1 MCEVYGTKG
10 IIIGIDDDIKM
21 KTYDTMKHVE
31 GGWIVP
37 KLPEALP
44 HPIRQFID
52 GVLYGKE
59 IIFGLKEARVL
70 TQLMENAY
78 IAQNERRTVEF

>member
-1 MCEVYGTKG
+1 
-10 IIIGIDDDIKM
+10 M

-59 IIFGLKEARVL
+59 ILFGTAEARAL
-70 TQLMENAY
+70 TELMEGAY
-78 IAQNERRTVEF
+78 IADKEGKTYTF